1 MNCYRWV
8 DWHCLHFCCEVKMNL
23 CMGNNNE
30 EAPVAIT
37 APEIKARKYQ
47 TLIVPGYTKTET
59 GEIVKEVNLKDFISL
74 IPIFGLVWLAFA
86 L

>member
-1 MNCYRWV
+1 
-8 DWHCLHFCCEVKMNL
+8 MNL

-37 APEIKARKYQ
+37 APEIKAQKYQ

-59 GEIVKEVNLKDFISL
+59 GEIVKEVSLKDFIPLISL
-74 IPIFGLVWLAFA
+74 SGLAWLAFA